1 MSSQVGDLQRSL
13 HEGFTALYDFLLTQE
28 RMLHSQLDS
37 LVNEAQ
43 DETRGLACHSAQG
56 IDALDGLWIISEQA
70 LKEHDCVAF
79 LQGADGLV
87 QLLHRAT
94 DKTPSMERDL
104 QDEPFKDLVEM
115 DFQAILIG
123 LQELLGRHVRCTRP
137 ESRDEEPNVG
147 VAAEV
152 GFVSQEVH
160 TQDELQEF
168 QAVLDGLQ
176 KILVRNRH
184 CKMPETCDV
193 SQKVPPQD
201 RAHSG
206 AGVDT
211 PLPDSEEAEAPVGAT
226 GEACENRQGQ
236 SGDTNG
242 DVDTT
247 LRPRPPIFY
256 QHSAKGF
263 SVEGNYTLFSTQLN
277 YFLPG
282 EPWGISYP
290 SCVT

>member
-56 IDALDGLWIISEQA
+56 IDALDGLRIISEQA

-152 GFVSQEVH
+152 GVVSQEVH
-160 TQDELQEF
+160 TRDELQEF

-184 CKMPETCDV
+184 CKMPETPALIPASSAPTPSTCSECSV
-193 SQKVPPQD
+193 ST
-201 RAHSG
+201 STG
-206 AGVDT
+206 
-211 PLPDSEEAEAPVGAT
+211 LECGAT
-226 GEACENRQGQ
+226 
-236 SGDTNG
+236 
-242 DVDTT
+242 TT
-247 LRPRPPIFY
+247 G
-256 QHSAKGF
+256 SAPMALATIPQRFK
-263 SVEGNYTLFSTQLN
+263 TR
-277 YFLPG
+277 
-282 EPWGISYP
+282 
-290 SCVT
+290 